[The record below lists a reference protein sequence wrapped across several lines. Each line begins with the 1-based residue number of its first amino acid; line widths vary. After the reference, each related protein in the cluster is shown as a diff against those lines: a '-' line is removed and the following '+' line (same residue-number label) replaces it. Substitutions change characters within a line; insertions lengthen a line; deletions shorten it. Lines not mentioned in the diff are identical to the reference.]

1 MKENITLFLC
11 KEKSLTFET
20 KMQFDVGKPVARIEQ
35 IPRPEF
41 QSLLKFELE
50 NMFNII
56 QFLRSKET

>member
-35 IPRPEF
+35 IGQNSRVCL
-41 QSLLKFELE
+41 SL
-50 NMFNII
+50 
-56 QFLRSKET
+56 SW